1 MKMQVHNDLDGII
14 QQQCQKKSTIREKRR
29 KFALLVQ
36 ITTKGTV
43 AYTKKGHTTVSMF
56 IVVLF
61 VKVSAHE

>member
-1 MKMQVHNDLDGII
+1 MILMVLSNSNVK
-14 QQQCQKKSTIREKRR
+14 KKSTIREKRR

-43 AYTKKGHTTVSMF
+43 AYTKKKGHTTVSMF